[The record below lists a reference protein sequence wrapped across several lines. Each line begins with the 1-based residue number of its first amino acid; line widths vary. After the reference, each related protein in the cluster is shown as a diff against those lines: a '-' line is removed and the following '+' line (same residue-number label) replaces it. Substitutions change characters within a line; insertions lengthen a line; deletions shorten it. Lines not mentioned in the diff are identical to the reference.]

1 MSTSVTQAFTG
12 TIEFL
17 DLEGGVW
24 VLTTA
29 SGQHYA
35 LFRAPQELLVE
46 GLEVTIQGSLQS
58 DMMTAAQVGEVL
70 EVKSFITETPRS

>member
-1 MSTSVTQAFTG
+1 MSSTSVSQAFSG

-24 VLTTA
+24 VLTTPA
-29 SGQHYA
+29 GDHYA
-35 LFRAPQELLVE
+35 LFRAPQDLLAE
-46 GLEVTIQGSLQS
+46 GLEVTIQGSLKS

-70 EVKSFITETPRS
+70 EVKSFTTQTP

>member
-1 MSTSVTQAFTG
+1 MSTSVTEAFTG

-24 VLTTA
+24 VLTTDQ
-29 SGQHYA
+29 GQHYA
-35 LFRAPQELLVE
+35 LFRAPQELLIE
-46 GLEVTIQGSLQS
+46 GLGVTIQGSLKS

-70 EVKSFITETPRS
+70 EVQSFTTQTP